1 MLRINPG
8 LGRARLLVI
17 PTCLALTAL
26 ATMGAPV
33 PAAAQ
38 VGIDISVTTA
48 PPPLPEYDQPPL
60 PGDGYIWTPGYW
72 AYGDYGYYWVPGT
85 WVQPPTVGLLWT
97 PGYWGFNG
105 GRYIFNA
112 GYWGPQ
118 VGFYG
123 GIDYGFGYT
132 GLGYEGGFWRS
143 GVFSYNRAVNN
154 FGGAHITNVYNKT
167 VVNNVTVNRVSYNGP
182 GGVTRQP
189 TPQEQSYAH
198 EHHVQPTAEQ
208 VQQRTLAAKS
218 PDLRES
224 VNHGRPAITATR
236 RPGDFPR
243 TAAVDHATPRAE
255 RPAAESARPGEA
267 ARPAAEHGAEHA
279 PAATATR
286 ERPAENHTV
295 ERTQATHAPERDV
308 RSATHPAARPE
319 EARPEHA
326 ATERA
331 RPEEARP
338 ERAATE
344 RERPMGEPAAAR
356 RPEPARAE
364 APRPAA
370 PHPEAA
376 HPESHD
382 DKPHR

>member
-132 GLGYEGGFWRS
+132 GLGYEGGYDAVRRYARKWRDEQ
-143 GVFSYNRAVNN
+143 
-154 FGGAHITNVYNKT
+154 GA
-167 VVNNVTVNRVSYNGP
+167 
-182 GGVTRQP
+182 
-189 TPQEQSYAH
+189 
-198 EHHVQPTAEQ
+198 
-208 VQQRTLAAKS
+208 L
-218 PDLRES
+218 
-224 VNHGRPAITATR
+224 
-236 RPGDFPR
+236 
-243 TAAVDHATPRAE
+243 TAAAFVPII
-255 RPAAESARPGEA
+255 
-267 ARPAAEHGAEHA
+267 A
-279 PAATATR
+279 P
-286 ERPAENHTV
+286 
-295 ERTQATHAPERDV
+295 
-308 RSATHPAARPE
+308 
-319 EARPEHA
+319 
-326 ATERA
+326 
-331 RPEEARP
+331 
-338 ERAATE
+338 
-344 RERPMGEPAAAR
+344 
-356 RPEPARAE
+356 
-364 APRPAA
+364 
-370 PHPEAA
+370 
-376 HPESHD
+376 
-382 DKPHR
+382 